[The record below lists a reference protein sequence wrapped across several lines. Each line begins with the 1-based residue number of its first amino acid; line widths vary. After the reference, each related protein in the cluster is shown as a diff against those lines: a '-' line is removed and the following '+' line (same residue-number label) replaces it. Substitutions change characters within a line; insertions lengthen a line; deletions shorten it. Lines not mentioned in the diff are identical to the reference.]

1 MRYAG
6 RVIRE
11 WFSRAY
17 GYVTYDWLMTLIVT
31 VGVLLVLGIA
41 FGGGGSGPVMVTTLI
56 IGVIMGIMVAA
67 RQKALAERP
76 KQAKRKRR

>member
-1 MRYAG
+1 M
-6 RVIRE
+6 VIRQ
-11 WFSRAY
+11 WASRAY

-31 VGVLLVLGIA
+31 VGVAIVLAIA
-41 FGGGGSGPVMVTTLI
+41 FGGGSSGPVMVTTLI

-67 RQKALAERP
+67 RQKALTERP